1 MVTATVATELKAN
14 LKYYIDRALNGDSVI
29 ITRPKQ
35 QNVVLISEAEY
46 NELMRLKR
54 NIEYMHKI
62 NMSIKQA
69 EQGKVVIKSMEE
81 VEAMADE

>member
-1 MVTATVATELKAN
+1 MRSTFVCEWC
-14 LKYYIDRALNGDSVI
+14 IDRALNGDSVI

-81 VEAMADE
+81 LEAMADE

>member
-1 MVTATVATELKAN
+1 MHFAYTSQYN
-14 LKYYIDRALNGDSVI
+14 LTNEKRLTDIESRKVFQRMKL
-29 ITRPKQ
+29 KQ

-81 VEAMADE
+81 LEAMADE